1 MSSWIADEFS
11 NISFNDERLN
21 KRFLKLATELADKP
35 SLSINSASIN
45 WAASKAA
52 YRFFDNGNIQAS
64 KILEPHFLS
73 TAMRCSRYDRV
84 IIAGDTSYIDY
95 TSHKKT
101 KNLGKTGKN
110 QHSSINGICMH
121 VGLCLSPKGLPLGLT
136 YNYIWNRYETKTSE
150 HDRTM
155 TSIQLKESYR
165 WLECIKHSRK
175 LLPNKEIVVVYDR
188 EGDIHEVFESALDN
202 DVDVV
207 VRSQHDRKLEDELSL
222 REAISLEKI
231 RGKHK
236 VDIPGSGGRKGRTAE
251 LDVRFRKVVLSACP
265 SGQVTPRNMG
275 RSDIELTVV
284 DATEL
289 GGELSWT
296 LLTTLPVETLKDAKE
311 ILNYYK
317 MRWQVEIYFK
327 TLKTGCTVEEC
338 CLGEG
343 GKLVKYNALM
353 SVVAWRLYWSS
364 FISRIDET
372 ISCESAFLESEWKTA
387 WLMLHRSYIKE
398 GKMNKSD
405 MPTSP
410 PTLKEVV
417 HWIAGLGGFLR
428 RKGDGEP
435 GVITF
440 WRGWNRLKSGLEV
453 YELLT

>member
-11 NISFNDERLN
+11 DISFNDERLN

-207 VRSQHDRKLEDELSL
+207 VRSQHDRKLEVST
-222 REAISLEKI
+222 R
-231 RGKHK
+231 
-236 VDIPGSGGRKGRTAE
+236 
-251 LDVRFRKVVLSACP
+251 
-265 SGQVTPRNMG
+265 
-275 RSDIELTVV
+275 
-284 DATEL
+284 
-289 GGELSWT
+289 
-296 LLTTLPVETLKDAKE
+296 
-311 ILNYYK
+311 
-317 MRWQVEIYFK
+317 
-327 TLKTGCTVEEC
+327 
-338 CLGEG
+338 
-343 GKLVKYNALM
+343 
-353 SVVAWRLYWSS
+353 
-364 FISRIDET
+364 
-372 ISCESAFLESEWKTA
+372 
-387 WLMLHRSYIKE
+387 
-398 GKMNKSD
+398 
-405 MPTSP
+405 
-410 PTLKEVV
+410 
-417 HWIAGLGGFLR
+417 
-428 RKGDGEP
+428 
-435 GVITF
+435 
-440 WRGWNRLKSGLEV
+440 
-453 YELLT
+453 